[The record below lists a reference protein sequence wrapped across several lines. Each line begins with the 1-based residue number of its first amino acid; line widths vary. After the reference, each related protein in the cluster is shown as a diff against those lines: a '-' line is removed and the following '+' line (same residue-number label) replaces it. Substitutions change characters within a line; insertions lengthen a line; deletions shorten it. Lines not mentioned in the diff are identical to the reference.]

1 MRKNTWQ
8 ACALALSLILPV
20 SLPAPA
26 YALSIN
32 IQVGSNLNSGRAI
45 TCGQGQRLIQ
55 NRGFR
60 NVRRIDCR
68 GRVFVYHATR
78 GNSRFEIGLSSR
90 TGRVVDIHRLRRR

>member
-1 MRKNTWQ
+1 MRKNTLR
-8 ACALALSLILPV
+8 ACALAFSLVLPV

-26 YALSIN
+26 HAVSIN
-32 IQVGSNLNSGRAI
+32 IQIGSNLNAGRAI
-45 TCGQGQRLIQ
+45 TCSQGQRLIQ

-78 GNSRFEIGLSSR
+78 GNGRFEIALSSR
-90 TGRVVDIHRLRRR
+90 TGRVVDLRRLRR